1 MATDLVTEMIA
12 NIEGALNDTDEEDEP
27 IEQQS
32 CDEIIASIT
41 PELWRIAYQMIS
53 VYREDNPRDYLA
65 ELSSRQGDWVREF
78 LWGDDGLDMDELRA
92 L

>member
-1 MATDLVTEMIA
+1 
-12 NIEGALNDTDEEDEP
+12 
-27 IEQQS
+27 
-32 CDEIIASIT
+32 
-41 PELWRIAYQMIS
+41 MIS